1 MVLKANRPSK
11 GDEARRK
18 IMEDITDI
26 SEPKRRLNVDVEDSL
41 YRRIKVRVAE
51 EDKTITEITR
61 DLWIEYLSR

>member
-51 EDKTITEITR
+51 EGKTIT
-61 DLWIEYLSR
+61 

>member
-51 EDKTITEITR
+51 EGKTITEVTR
-61 DLWIEYLSR
+61 DLWIDYLSK